1 MVMELCEG
9 SLIDI
14 ALKARDETDRTG
26 LPPIDVVVLGLML
39 VDAVAAVHRR
49 ARSVHL
55 DIKPDNVLLTFP
67 RDNSDMRS
75 VKLADFGF
83 SKRLPSCVKT
93 TMVARS
99 NVASIAVGNKD
110 GMTVGY
116 APLEQMKKQGR
127 RASDV
132 YSMGATLL
140 FALTC
145 RHPYGNNSDYESVV
159 FSLIAGV

>member
-1 MVMELCEG
+1 
-9 SLIDI
+9 
-14 ALKARDETDRTG
+14 
-26 LPPIDVVVLGLML
+26 ML

-55 DIKPDNVLLTFP
+55 DIKPENVLLTIP

-83 SKRLPSCVKT
+83 SKRLPSCVKA
-93 TMVARS
+93 TMLARK
-99 NVASIAVGNKD
+99 NVAYISVGHVND
-110 GMTVGY
+110 MTYGY
-116 APLEQMKKQGR
+116 APLEQVEKQGR

-145 RHPYGNNSDYESVV
+145 RHPYGNNSDPQAVV
-159 FSLIAGV
+159 LSLMKGVKLRAVACMPP